1 MVKIFNI
8 IDKDDV
14 VCCSYTPENTDL
26 RGYVEISKTTQEV
39 VKVTYSGYE
48 YGKKMYVAHVR
59 SKISEFIINKQV
71 FPKELTVVWY

>member
-14 VCCSYTPENTDL
+14 VCCNYTPENTDL
-26 RGYVEISKTTQEV
+26 HGYVEISKTTQEV
-39 VKVTYSGYE
+39 VKVMYSDYE

-59 SKISEFIINKQV
+59 SKISEFIINKQA